1 MYAAVSMALYVL
13 SCPSLMLKDHSNLL
27 MSSVELLVIFVVPD
41 AKLDVLKSMNRL
53 YTFSAYNFTF

>member
-13 SCPSLMLKDHSNLL
+13 FCPFLMPKDHSDLL
-27 MSSVELLVIFVVPD
+27 VSSVGLLVIFVVPD

-53 YTFSAYNFTF
+53 YNFSAYNLTF